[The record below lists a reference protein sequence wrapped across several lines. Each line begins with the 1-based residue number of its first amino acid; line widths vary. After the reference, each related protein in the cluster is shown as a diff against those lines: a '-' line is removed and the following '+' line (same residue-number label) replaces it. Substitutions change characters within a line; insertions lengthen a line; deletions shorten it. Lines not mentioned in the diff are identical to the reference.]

1 MSGPLSNTTDEVI
14 KAMLRVKQ
22 RLLFDITDDA
32 TSGVTTEQR
41 KNDEEKSVQL
51 QTKGKNQTN
60 FLIMTSSEG
69 SAIE

>member
-1 MSGPLSNTTDEVI
+1 
-14 KAMLRVKQ
+14 MLRVKQ

-32 TSGVTTEQR
+32 TSGVTEQR
-41 KNDEEKSVQL
+41 KNDEEKSAQL
-51 QTKGKNQTN
+51 KTKGKNQTN